1 MFNLFFRINSGP
13 IIPEPLYI
21 CETILKSMK
30 YKFLYVLVT
39 TLVSTFLSYAEDTI
53 QVYAHESTQM
63 NRHGNY
69 DNKVYF
75 PTEGSEYRKVYMYFT
90 LGCADGGCSDWDY
103 DVLTQIMHN
112 TGKIDST
119 VTKLDTIS
127 LSPLV
132 VDTTWRVFNV
142 LEPYELGRF
151 ITPYGSYM
159 NFRNPSYGN
168 QGFDSSWNH
177 TFRYDVTDYASLLK
191 DSVIIRAKYNGWSAG
206 FSADIRFEFIK
217 GTPQRPVIAI
227 KNLYTKGGR
236 YVSSEQFERD
246 IIPARKLE
254 IPYGTK
260 SAVAKV
266 LVTGH
271 GNNSGTNCGEFCD
284 KDYYFKVNGEQMFTH
299 RMWREDCGIV
309 PVRPQG
315 GTYLYSRANWC
326 PGDKVHEQRW
336 ELTSFLNTDS
346 IELDMD
352 IESYTNEV
360 DGGNSSHNISST
372 VFFYGSD
379 NYTFDA
385 EINTIIAPSTHSE
398 HINYNP
404 SCGQVIVVIKNNA
417 HAPLTSTKIRYGAL
431 NGKMRTE
438 VWTGNLAFEE
448 MDTVYLPSP
457 YWDGVSMGTNQF
469 MAELVTPNQRYNDEN
484 KANNKFVSTFN
495 LAPRWEPFRFM
506 LRTNGYPQENK
517 LTITNERGEVVWEKS
532 DFEANKNFIEDVTL
546 PSGCYELL
554 LSDDGNDGLDWWVY
568 RQTGQTA
575 RANGSFRVFKQSG
588 GIYAFASDFG
598 NEFRMNFIVGQMD
611 IQEAP
616 IEMSEDFEIYPN
628 PTSGRVN
635 VLIPELNEG
644 NAEIEVFDMLGRR
657 VLSFFKPTDIEYLA
671 LIDISELMDNM
682 YVVKVTVGDQS
693 VSEKILK
700 ITKW

>member
-1 MFNLFFRINSGP
+1 M
-13 IIPEPLYI
+13 YI

-546 PSGCYELL
+546 PSGCFELL

-635 VLIPELNEG
+635 VHIPELNEG

-657 VLSFFKPTDIEYLA
+657 VLSFFKPTDIEHLA

>member
-517 LTITNERGEVVWEKS
+517 LTITNERGEVVWKKS

-657 VLSFFKPTDIEYLA
+657 VLSFFKPTDIEHLA

>member
-1 MFNLFFRINSGP
+1 
-13 IIPEPLYI
+13 
-21 CETILKSMK
+21 MK

-588 GIYAFASDFG
+588 GVYAFASDFG

-635 VLIPELNEG
+635 VHIPELNEG

-657 VLSFFKPTDIEYLA
+657 VLSFFKPTDIEHLA

>member
-1 MFNLFFRINSGP
+1 M
-13 IIPEPLYI
+13 YI

-112 TGKIDST
+112 TGNIDST

-360 DGGNSSHNISST
+360 DGGNSSHNISSI

-517 LTITNERGEVVWEKS
+517 LKITNERGEVVWEKS

-657 VLSFFKPTDIEYLA
+657 VLSFFKPTDIEHLA

>member
-1 MFNLFFRINSGP
+1 
-13 IIPEPLYI
+13 
-21 CETILKSMK
+21 MK

-132 VDTTWRVFNV
+132 VDTTWKVFNV

-546 PSGCYELL
+546 PSGCFELL

-588 GIYAFASDFG
+588 GVYAFASDFG

-635 VLIPELNEG
+635 VHIPELNEG

-657 VLSFFKPTDIEYLA
+657 VLSFFKPTDIEHLA

>member
-1 MFNLFFRINSGP
+1 M
-13 IIPEPLYI
+13 YI

-517 LTITNERGEVVWEKS
+517 LKITNERGEVVWEKS

-657 VLSFFKPTDIEYLA
+657 VLSFFKPTDIEHLA

>member
-1 MFNLFFRINSGP
+1 
-13 IIPEPLYI
+13 
-21 CETILKSMK
+21 MK
-30 YKFLYVLVT
+30 YNFLFIFSFFIIS
-39 TLVSTFLSYAEDTI
+39 TLYSFAEDTL
-53 QVYAHESTQM
+53 QVTAHKNTQM
-63 NRHGNY
+63 VWHTNY
-69 DNKVYF
+69 DNKVFF
-75 PTEGSEYRKVYMYFT
+75 PTEGIQYRKIYMYFT

-103 DVLTQIMHN
+103 DVLAQIMNN
-112 TGKIDST
+112 TGKIDSS
-119 VTKLDTIS
+119 VSKLDTVLS
-127 LSPLV
+127 SPLV
-132 VDTTWRVFNV
+132 VDTTWRVFDV

-151 ITPYGSYM
+151 ITPYGTYM
-159 NFRNPSYGN
+159 NFRNQQYGN
-168 QGFDSSWNH
+168 QGFDSSWSH
-177 TFRYDVTDYASLLK
+177 TFRYDVTDYASLLQ

-206 FSADIRFEFIK
+206 FSADIRFEFIE
-217 GTPQRPVIAI
+217 GLPQRPVIGI
-227 KNLYTKGGR
+227 KNLYTRGGR
-236 YVSSEQFERD
+236 YNNSEQFERD
-246 IIPARKLE
+246 IIPARKLG
-254 IPYGTK
+254 IPNGTK
-260 SAVAKV
+260 SSQAKV

-271 GNNSGTNCGEFCD
+271 GNNSGSNCGEFCD
-284 KDYYFKVNGEQMFTH
+284 KEYYFKVNGEQRFMH

-315 GTYLYSRANWC
+315 GTYLYPRANWC

-336 ELTSFLNTDS
+336 ELTPFLNSDS

-352 IESYTNEV
+352 IESYTNQV

-379 NYTFDA
+379 NYAFDA

-404 SCGQVIVVIKNNA
+404 SCGQAIVVIRNNA
-417 HAPLTSTKIRYGAL
+417 HTPLTSTKIRYGAL
-431 NGKMRTE
+431 DGKMRTE
-438 VWTGNLAFEE
+438 IWRGNLAFEE

-469 MAELVTPNQRYNDEN
+469 IAELVTPNQRYSDEN
-484 KANNKFVSTFN
+484 KANDKYISTFD
-495 LAPRWEPFRFM
+495 LAPRWEPFRLM

-517 LTITNERGEVVWEKS
+517 LTITNERGEVVWGKS
-532 DFEANKNFIEDVTL
+532 DFEANRNFIEDVTL

-554 LSDDGNDGLDWWVY
+554 LSDEGNDGLDWWVY

-588 GIYAFASDFG
+588 GVYALTSDFG

-611 IQEAP
+611 VQEAP
-616 IEMSEDFEIYPN
+616 LEMSVDFEIFPN
-628 PTSGRVN
+628 PTSGEVN

-644 NAEIEVFDMLGRR
+644 KAKIEVFDMLGRS
-657 VLSFFKPTDIEYLA
+657 VLSFITPTDIEHLA

-682 YVVKVTVGDQS
+682 YVVKVNVGNQS

-700 ITKW
+700 VAK

>member
-1 MFNLFFRINSGP
+1 M
-13 IIPEPLYI
+13 YI

-588 GIYAFASDFG
+588 GVYAFASDFG

-635 VLIPELNEG
+635 VHIPELNEG

-657 VLSFFKPTDIEYLA
+657 VLSFFKPTDIEHLA

>member
-1 MFNLFFRINSGP
+1 
-13 IIPEPLYI
+13 
-21 CETILKSMK
+21 MK

-309 PVRPQG
+309 PLRPQG

-588 GIYAFASDFG
+588 GVYAFASDFG

-635 VLIPELNEG
+635 VHIPELNEG

-657 VLSFFKPTDIEYLA
+657 VLSFFKPTDIEHLA

>member
-1 MFNLFFRINSGP
+1 
-13 IIPEPLYI
+13 
-21 CETILKSMK
+21 MK

-588 GIYAFASDFG
+588 GVYAFASDFG

-657 VLSFFKPTDIEYLA
+657 VLSFFKPTDIEHLA

-682 YVVKVTVGDQS
+682 YVIKVTVGDQS

>member
-1 MFNLFFRINSGP
+1 
-13 IIPEPLYI
+13 
-21 CETILKSMK
+21 MK

-75 PTEGSEYRKVYMYFT
+75 PTKGSEYRKVYMYFT

-469 MAELVTPNQRYNDEN
+469 MAELVTPNQRYNDGN

-532 DFEANKNFIEDVTL
+532 DFEVNKNFIEDVTL

-588 GIYAFASDFG
+588 GVYAFASDFG

-616 IEMSEDFEIYPN
+616 LEMSEDFEIYPN

-657 VLSFFKPTDIEYLA
+657 VLSFFKPTDIEHLA

>member
-1 MFNLFFRINSGP
+1 M
-13 IIPEPLYI
+13 YI

-309 PVRPQG
+309 PLRPQG

-326 PGDKVHEQRW
+326 PGDKVHEQSW

-588 GIYAFASDFG
+588 GVYAFASDFG

-657 VLSFFKPTDIEYLA
+657 VLSFFKPTDIEHLA

>member
-1 MFNLFFRINSGP
+1 
-13 IIPEPLYI
+13 
-21 CETILKSMK
+21 MK

-309 PVRPQG
+309 PLRPQG

-326 PGDKVHEQRW
+326 PGDKVHEQSW

-588 GIYAFASDFG
+588 GVYAFASDFG

-657 VLSFFKPTDIEYLA
+657 VLSFFKPTDIEHLA

>member
-1 MFNLFFRINSGP
+1 
-13 IIPEPLYI
+13 
-21 CETILKSMK
+21 MK

-75 PTEGSEYRKVYMYFT
+75 PTKGSEYRKVYMYFT

-132 VDTTWRVFNV
+132 VDTTWKVFNV

-588 GIYAFASDFG
+588 GVYAFASDFG

-635 VLIPELNEG
+635 VHIPELNEG

-657 VLSFFKPTDIEYLA
+657 VLSFFKPTDIEHLA

>member
-1 MFNLFFRINSGP
+1 
-13 IIPEPLYI
+13 
-21 CETILKSMK
+21 MK

-588 GIYAFASDFG
+588 GVYAFASDFG

-657 VLSFFKPTDIEYLA
+657 VLSFFKPTDIEHLA

>member
-1 MFNLFFRINSGP
+1 
-13 IIPEPLYI
+13 
-21 CETILKSMK
+21 MK

-132 VDTTWRVFNV
+132 VDTTWKVFNV

-635 VLIPELNEG
+635 VLIPELNKG

-657 VLSFFKPTDIEYLA
+657 VLSFFKPTDIEHLA

>member
-1 MFNLFFRINSGP
+1 M
-13 IIPEPLYI
+13 YI

-517 LTITNERGEVVWEKS
+517 LTITNERGEVIWEKS

-657 VLSFFKPTDIEYLA
+657 VLSFFKPTDIEHLA

>member
-1 MFNLFFRINSGP
+1 
-13 IIPEPLYI
+13 
-21 CETILKSMK
+21 MK

-132 VDTTWRVFNV
+132 VDTTWRVFNI

-168 QGFDSSWNH
+168 HGFDSSWNH

-227 KNLYTKGGR
+227 KNLYNKGGR

-284 KDYYFKVNGEQMFTH
+284 KDYYFKVNCEQMFTH

-588 GIYAFASDFG
+588 GVYAFASDFG

-635 VLIPELNEG
+635 VHIPELNEG

-657 VLSFFKPTDIEYLA
+657 VLSFFKPTDIEHLA

>member
-1 MFNLFFRINSGP
+1 
-13 IIPEPLYI
+13 
-21 CETILKSMK
+21 MK

-309 PVRPQG
+309 PLRPQG

-326 PGDKVHEQRW
+326 PGDKVHEQSW

-588 GIYAFASDFG
+588 GVYAFASDFG

-616 IEMSEDFEIYPN
+616 LEMSEDFEIYPN

-657 VLSFFKPTDIEYLA
+657 VLSFFKPTDIEHLA

>member
-1 MFNLFFRINSGP
+1 
-13 IIPEPLYI
+13 
-21 CETILKSMK
+21 MK

-635 VLIPELNEG
+635 VHIPELNEG

-657 VLSFFKPTDIEYLA
+657 VLSFFKPTDIEHLA

>member
-1 MFNLFFRINSGP
+1 M
-13 IIPEPLYI
+13 YI

-191 DSVIIRAKYNGWSAG
+191 DSVIIRTKYNGWSAG

-517 LTITNERGEVVWEKS
+517 LTITNERGEVIWEKS

-657 VLSFFKPTDIEYLA
+657 VLSFFKPTDIEHLA

>member
-1 MFNLFFRINSGP
+1 M
-13 IIPEPLYI
+13 YI

-30 YKFLYVLVT
+30 YKFLYVLVI

-309 PVRPQG
+309 PLRPQG

-326 PGDKVHEQRW
+326 PGDKVHEQSW

-588 GIYAFASDFG
+588 GVYAFASDFG

-616 IEMSEDFEIYPN
+616 LEMSEDFEIYPN

-657 VLSFFKPTDIEYLA
+657 VLSFFKPTDIEHLA